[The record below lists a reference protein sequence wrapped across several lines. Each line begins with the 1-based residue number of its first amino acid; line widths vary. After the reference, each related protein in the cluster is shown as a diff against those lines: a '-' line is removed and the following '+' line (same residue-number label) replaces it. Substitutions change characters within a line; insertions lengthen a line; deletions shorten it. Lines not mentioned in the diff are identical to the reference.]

1 VWGLRFWGFST
12 TWIFQTARLGKAR
25 GEFSLVVGWAGY
37 NAPFSFTNAFLG
49 DCHQLSVPLA
59 FVDPGINHT
68 TRDWGGSERID
79 LFRKQS
85 FDKRGAGKFLHV

>member
-1 VWGLRFWGFST
+1 MGATVLG
-12 TWIFQTARLGKAR
+12 IFDNRIFLTARLGKAR

-68 TRDWGGSERID
+68 TRD
-79 LFRKQS
+79 
-85 FDKRGAGKFLHV
+85 